1 MGAACALR
9 TDHRDA
15 YGGHVTFG
23 RAVVAMLLV
32 ACSRAESPMTSERC
46 QRLIEADAEAREA
59 WDRARQAGDTQDL
72 ISGLRRA
79 FEEQHDALL
88 ESGCLTS

>member
-1 MGAACALR
+1 LR
-9 TDHRDA
+9 GNHRDA

-23 RAVVAMLLV
+23 RALVAVLLV
-32 ACSRAESPMTSERC
+32 ACSRAEGPATSERC
-46 QRLIEADAEAREA
+46 QRLIEADAEARAA
-59 WDRARQAGDTQDL
+59 WERAREAGDTQDL
-72 ISGLRRA
+72 IVGLRRA

>member
-1 MGAACALR
+1 MVAA
-9 TDHRDA
+9 
-15 YGGHVTFG
+15 
-23 RAVVAMLLV
+23 LLA

-46 QRLIEADAEAREA
+46 QRLIEADAAARAQWE
-59 WDRARQAGDTQDL
+59 QTQGSGDTQDL

-79 FEEQHDALL
+79 FEEAHQALL